1 MSTIGRVR
9 LGGIGGIEF
18 DVFTAND
25 FGLISGRGL
34 YGFGR
39 LIEDQVFTDYIGMS
53 TDFLDRHNEA
63 HHRIDAARARGMNV
77 LLIRQEAWASEGELE
92 RLEADLIEA
101 LQPPLNT
108 QHRRIGAAE
117 IYAPQAMTAGE
128 YYGNALG
135 IGGASREYSLA
146 LRHAL
151 AQMLP

>member
-1 MSTIGRVR
+1 MSSIGRVR

-18 DVFTAND
+18 DIFTANY

-34 YGFGR
+34 YGFAR
-39 LIEDQVFTDYIGMS
+39 LIGDQVFTDYIGMS

-77 LLIRQEAWASEGELE
+77 LLIRQETWFSADELE
-92 RLEADLIEA
+92 RLEADLIET

-108 QHRRIGAAE
+108 QHRRLGAAE
-117 IYAPQAMTAGE
+117 IYAPRAMTAGE
-128 YYGNALG
+128 YHGNALR
-135 IGGASREYSLA
+135 IGAASPEYSQA